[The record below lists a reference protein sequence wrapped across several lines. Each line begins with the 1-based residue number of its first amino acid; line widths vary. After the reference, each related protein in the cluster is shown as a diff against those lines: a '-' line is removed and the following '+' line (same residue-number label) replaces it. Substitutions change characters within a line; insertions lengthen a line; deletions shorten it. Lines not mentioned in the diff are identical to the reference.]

1 VPLTGHATISDAADG
16 AALILAHDMES
27 ILADIDYGECSVEY
41 L

>member
-1 VPLTGHATISDAADG
+1 MQHDG

-27 ILADIDYGECSVEY
+27 ILADIDTDYGDCSVEY